1 MRPATLPSVPAIVLL
16 AALGAAC
23 RNGEQ
28 RPADTLAGGAP
39 APTAAPTPGDSLPAA
54 WRVTEHGLG
63 PLRAGMSVEEA
74 ARALGGALTAPASA
88 AVCGYAEWHGG
99 PPGVRIMTEGG
110 RVARVEVAGGTVATD
125 AGARIGDS
133 AARVRELYAG
143 RVAVTPHKYVAG
155 AQYLT
160 VTPASPADSAFR
172 IVFET
177 DSTGRVT
184 RYRAG
189 RRPQVEYVEGCG

>member
-1 MRPATLPSVPAIVLL
+1 MRPATLASVLL
-16 AALGAAC
+16 VPLVAVGDAC

-28 RPADTLAGGAP
+28 RRADSPAATAP
-39 APTAAPTPGDSLPAA
+39 AAAGTAPPGDSSPAA
-54 WRVTEHGLG
+54 WRVTERGLG
-63 PLRAGMSVEEA
+63 PLRAGMAVAEA
-74 ARALGGALTAPASA
+74 ARALGGALSSPASA
-88 AVCGYAEWHGG
+88 AECDYADWRGG
-99 PPGVRIMTEGG
+99 PPGVRVMTERG
-110 RVARVEVAGGTVATD
+110 RVARVEVVGGAVATD

-143 RVAVTPHKYVAG
+143 RVAETPHKYVAG

-177 DSTGRVT
+177 GSTGRVT

-189 RRPQVEYVEGCG
+189 LRPPVEYVEGCG

>member
-1 MRPATLPSVPAIVLL
+1 MRPATLASVPLVLL
-16 AALGAAC
+16 VAVGGAC

-28 RPADTLAGGAP
+28 RRADSPAATASAAAGTAP
-39 APTAAPTPGDSLPAA
+39 PGDSSPAA

-63 PLRAGMSVEEA
+63 PLRAGMSVGEA
-74 ARALGGALTAPASA
+74 RRALGGALSSPASA
-88 AVCGYAEWHGG
+88 AECDYAEWRGG
-99 PPGVRIMTEGG
+99 PPGVRVMTERG
-110 RVARVEVAGGTVATD
+110 RVARVEVVSGAVATD

-143 RVAVTPHKYVAG
+143 HVAETPHKYVAG

-160 VTPASPADSAFR
+160 VTPASPADGAFR

-189 RRPQVEYVEGCG
+189 LRPPVEYVEGCG